1 MDSPISMD
9 EMAYFLK
16 SKGVRPSYQRIR
28 VLEYLHQHMGHPN
41 AEEIFEALSP
51 EIPTLSRT
59 TIYNTLH
66 TFTSHGLVNCLS
78 IDGVETRYDSM
89 LESHGHFKC
98 SACGSIYNFQADP
111 DSIPTPGLEGFRIEH
126 RNIVFTGIC
135 PDCIQNNISEKGE

>member
-1 MDSPISMD
+1 
-9 EMAYFLK
+9 
-16 SKGVRPSYQRIR
+16 
-28 VLEYLHQHMGHPN
+28 VLEYLQQHKGHPN
-41 AEEIFEALSP
+41 AEEIYEALAP

-66 TFTSHGLVNCLS
+66 TFASHGLVNCLS
-78 IDGVETRYDSM
+78 IDGVEIRYDSM